1 MHEPRFLA
9 WRGGEAGRDPV
20 VPSLFQCTR
29 SRLPWLCGFV
39 ALWLRVLIAVAS
51 GDHSESESGRS
62 GNLLMMGS
70 EWEATPPLRGSQ
82 SQ

>member
-1 MHEPRFLA
+1 MSHVSWL
-9 WRGGEAGRDPV
+9 GV
-20 VPSLFQCTR
+20 VV
-29 SRLPWLCGFV
+29 RLGAIRWFRRCSNVRVRVCLGCV

-70 EWEATPPLRGSQ
+70 EWEATLPLRGSQ